1 MQNISSVKSQVS
13 QRALWQSMRSRYFF
27 PKMSVNCLI
36 HLSDHR
42 RLLVIS
48 HTVFPMWWVRVSYF
62 SSLQPSVFLK
72 VVTLEYW
79 RYWQKYAVHRTES
92 DVSCSFLSSV
102 SLRKDEEGWDRDFG
116 AVSRVRKDMYV
127 VRDDCSSATLHMQF
141 KLLAPHLV
149 VRNSTLTCCHVKMS
163 STLPPF
169 FSQPLYF

>member
-1 MQNISSVKSQVS
+1 MQNINSVKSQVN

-27 PKMSVNCLI
+27 PKVSVNCLI

-92 DVSCSFLSSV
+92 DVSCSFLGCFS
-102 SLRKDEEGWDRDFG
+102 EEGWGRVGQRFWSCVKSQGGYVCGEGWLLFSDTAY
-116 AVSRVRKDMYV
+116 AV
-127 VRDDCSSATLHMQF
+127 
-141 KLLAPHLV
+141 
-149 VRNSTLTCCHVKMS
+149 
-163 STLPPF
+163 
-169 FSQPLYF
+169 